1 MTPQPEP
8 SWAPV
13 VPFAQQASLFLLVL
27 LGPFLGIAFTFLQFA
42 FGLLGFAFD
51 CGFAAAGGLTG
62 GFFGFPGGSFQRS
75 ASLKNYLNYFS
86 SRRVGS
92 QRLSR

>member
-8 SWAPV
+8 WAPV
-13 VPFAQQASLFLLVL
+13 VPFAQQASLFLL
-27 LGPFLGIAFTFLQFA
+27 GPFLGIAFAILQFA

-51 CGFAAAGGLTG
+51 FGFAAAGGLTG

>member
-27 LGPFLGIAFTFLQFA
+27 LGPFLGIAF
-42 FGLLGFAFD
+42 AFD
-51 CGFAAAGGLTG
+51 FGFAAAGGLTG

>member
-8 SWAPV
+8 WAPV
-13 VPFAQQASLFLLVL
+13 VPFAQQASLFLL
-27 LGPFLGIAFTFLQFA
+27 GPFLGIAFAILQFA

-51 CGFAAAGGLTG
+51 FGFAAAGGLTG
-62 GFFGFPGGSFQRS
+62 GFFGF
-75 ASLKNYLNYFS
+75 YLNYFS

>member
-8 SWAPV
+8 WAPV

-27 LGPFLGIAFTFLQFA
+27 LGPFLSIAFAFLQFA
-42 FGLLGFAFD
+42 FGLLGLAFD
-51 CGFAAAGGLTG
+51 FGFAAAGGLTG
-62 GFFGFPGGSFQRS
+62 GFFGF
-75 ASLKNYLNYFS
+75 YLNYFS

>member
-8 SWAPV
+8 WAPV
-13 VPFAQQASLFLLVL
+13 VPFAQQASLFLLGL

-51 CGFAAAGGLTG
+51 CGFAAAGGLTC
-62 GFFGFPGGSFQRS
+62 GFFSFPGGSFQRS
-75 ASLKNYLNYFS
+75 PSLKITSTTF
-86 SRRVGS
+86 RAGE
-92 QRLSR
+92 